1 MPARIALLT
10 HYLSGGTLFNCK
22 SGKDRTGQ
30 LSVEAKALAL
40 RIAANGNTVPE
51 PDQALTRFE
60 QIQYGALT
68 FVDKTRT
75 ELQRYATGYAG
86 SKLGYARKLLLN
98 LFTLTDNLTGR
109 AREQLNRARMREF
122 MGLAGR
128 TKS

>member
-1 MPARIALLT
+1 MCSSDLTMFAAVAGLLALWLWRG
-10 HYLSGGTLFNCK
+10 LALCWP
-22 SGKDRTGQ
+22 R
-30 LSVEAKALAL
+30 LAL
-40 RIAANGNTVPE
+40 RIAANGNAVPE

>member
-1 MPARIALLT
+1 MLFRSGRVPA
-10 HYLSGGTLFNCK
+10 
-22 SGKDRTGQ
+22 
-30 LSVEAKALAL
+30 
-40 RIAANGNTVPE
+40 
-51 PDQALTRFE
+51 PDEKLTRFE

-75 ELQRYATGYAG
+75 ELQRYATGYTG
-86 SKLGYARKLLLN
+86 SKLSYARKLLLN